1 MMKKSEIIKTGQNV
15 IQSEAMA
22 LNKLAATIDENFVKA
37 VELLSGI
44 EGRAIVTGIGKSG
57 LIGRKI
63 AATLS
68 SCGTP
73 SMFLHPVEAGHGDL
87 GMIVKNDIII
97 AISYSGNTKE
107 IIPILDFVKRI
118 GIKLIGITGNKHSKL
133 AKYSDI
139 LLEAKVDKEAEPD
152 NVVPTSS
159 STAAL
164 AIGDALAI
172 TLMNIKNFDRYD
184 FASFHPRGELG
195 KKLLK
200 VKNLMHKRQ
209 QIPSVR
215 QDTPMTQVLKEMTE
229 KQLGVTCVIDVN
241 GRLEGIITDGDLRR
255 KMQSFGKNIFH
266 KTAKDCMTPKP
277 LAVNKE
283 ALATEALNI
292 MESNKITSLLIQN
305 KEGKIEGIIHLH
317 DLWRTEMF

>member
-1 MMKKSEIIKTGQNV
+1 MKKSEIIEIGKQV
-15 IQSEAMA
+15 IQCEAHA
-22 LNKLAATIDENFVKA
+22 LEKLISTIDENFFKA
-37 VELLSGI
+37 VDLLSKI
-44 EGRAIVTGIGKSG
+44 KGRVIVTGIGKSG
-57 LIGRKI
+57 LVGRKI

-87 GMIVKNDIII
+87 GMIVSNDVII

-107 IIPILDFVKRI
+107 IIPIVDFVKRI
-118 GIKLIGITGNKHSKL
+118 GITLIGITGNKNSKL

-139 LLEAKVDKEAEPD
+139 LLEARVEKEAEPD

-164 AIGDALAI
+164 ALGDALAV
-172 TLMNIKNFDRYD
+172 TLMKVKKFTRQD
-184 FASFHPRGELG
+184 FVSFHPRGELG

-200 VKNLMHKRQ
+200 VKNLMHMGQ
-209 QIPSVR
+209 QIPYV
-215 QDTPMTQVLKEMTE
+215 QLNTPMSKVLKEMTE
-229 KQLGVTCVIDVN
+229 KKLGVTCVTDTQ
-241 GRLEGIITDGDLRR
+241 GKLKGIITDGDLRR
-255 KMQSFGKNIFH
+255 KLQDFGKDILK
-266 KTAKDCMTPKP
+266 KTARECMTGKP
-277 LAVNKE
+277 LAIDKE

-292 MESNKITSLLIQN
+292 MEKNKITSLAIKN
-305 KEGKIEGIIHLH
+305 KEGRIEGIIHLH

>member
-1 MMKKSEIIKTGQNV
+1 MMKKKEIIETGKNV
-15 IQSEAMA
+15 IQSESLA
-22 LNKLAATIDENFVKA
+22 LQKLTRAVDENFVDA
-37 VELLSGI
+37 VKLLSSI
-44 EGRAIVTGIGKSG
+44 KGRVIVTGIGKSG

-73 SMFLHPVEAGHGDL
+73 AMFIHPVEAGHGDL
-87 GMIVKNDIII
+87 GMIVSNDVII

-107 IIPILDFVKRI
+107 IIPVLDFVKRL
-118 GIKLIGITGNKHSKL
+118 GIKLIGITGNKNSKL

-139 LLEAKVDKEAEPD
+139 LLEAKVEKEAEPD

-164 AIGDALAI
+164 ALGDALAI
-172 TLMNIKNFDRYD
+172 TLMKYKKFDRQD
-184 FASFHPRGELG
+184 FVSFHPRGELG
-195 KKLLK
+195 KKLLR
-200 VKNLMHKRQ
+200 VKNLMHKGQ
-209 QIPSVR
+209 HIPYVP
-215 QDTPMTQVLKEMTE
+215 QDSPMTRVLKEMSE
-229 KQLGVTCVIDVN
+229 KHLGVTCVTGKD

-255 KMQSFGKNIFH
+255 KMQQFGTDIFN
-266 KTAKDCMTPKP
+266 KTAQDCMTAKP
-277 LAVNKE
+277 LAIDKE

-292 MESNKITSLLIQN
+292 METNKVTSLIIKN
-305 KEGKIEGIIHLH
+305 KEGQIEGIIHLH

>member
-1 MMKKSEIIKTGQNV
+1 MKNREIIKTGQNV
-15 IQSEAMA
+15 IKSEALA
-22 LNKLAATIDENFVKA
+22 LSKLARSIDENFVKA
-37 VELLSGI
+37 VHLLSHI

-87 GMIVKNDIII
+87 DMIVKNDVII
-97 AISYSGNTKE
+97 AVSYSGNTKE

-118 GIKLIGITGNKHSKL
+118 GIKLIGITGNKNSKL

-139 LLEAKVDKEAEPD
+139 LLEAKVDQEAEPD

-172 TLMNIKNFDRYD
+172 TLMNIKNF
-184 FASFHPRGELG
+184 
-195 KKLLK
+195 
-200 VKNLMHKRQ
+200 
-209 QIPSVR
+209 SV
-215 QDTPMTQVLKEMTE
+215 
-229 KQLGVTCVIDVN
+229 IS
-241 GRLEGIITDGDLRR
+241 LR
-255 KMQSFGKNIFH
+255 
-266 KTAKDCMTPKP
+266 T
-277 LAVNKE
+277 
-283 ALATEALNI
+283 
-292 MESNKITSLLIQN
+292 
-305 KEGKIEGIIHLH
+305 
-317 DLWRTEMF
+317 

>member
-1 MMKKSEIIKTGQNV
+1 MNKNKIIETGKNV
-15 IQSEAMA
+15 IRNEALA
-22 LNKLAATIDENFVKA
+22 LNKLALSIDENFVDA
-37 VELLSGI
+37 VLLLSKI
-44 EGRAIVTGIGKSG
+44 KGRVIITGIGKSG
-57 LIGRKI
+57 LVGRKI

-73 SMFLHPVEAGHGDL
+73 SMFIHPVEAGHGDL
-87 GMIVKNDIII
+87 GMIVSNDVII

-118 GIKLIGITGNKHSKL
+118 GIQLVGITGNKNSKL
-133 AKYSDI
+133 AKYSDV
-139 LLEAKVDKEAEPD
+139 LLEAKVEKEAEPD

-164 AIGDALAI
+164 ALGDALAI
-172 TLMNIKNFDRYD
+172 TLMKVKKFTRQD
-184 FASFHPRGELG
+184 FVSFHPRGELG

-200 VKNLMHKRQ
+200 VKNLMHKGQ
-209 QIPSVR
+209 QIPYV
-215 QDTPMTQVLKEMTE
+215 QQETPMTHVLKEMTE
-229 KQLGVTCVIDVN
+229 KQLGVTCVTDKE
-241 GRLEGIITDGDLRR
+241 GRLKGIITDGDLRR
-255 KMQSFGKNIFH
+255 KLQSYGKNILN
-266 KTAKDCMTPKP
+266 KSAKDCMTSGA

-292 MESNKITSLLIQN
+292 MEKNKITSLIIKDQN
-305 KEGKIEGIIHLH
+305 GQVEGIIHLH

>member
-1 MMKKSEIIKTGQNV
+1 MKKKEILETGKNV
-15 IQSEAMA
+15 IQSESLA
-22 LNKLAATIDENFVKA
+22 LQKLTHAIDENFIDAVK
-37 VELLSGI
+37 LLSNI
-44 EGRAIVTGIGKSG
+44 KGRVIVTGIGKSG

-73 SMFLHPVEAGHGDL
+73 AMFIHPVEAGHGDL
-87 GMIVKNDIII
+87 GMIVSHDVII

-107 IIPILDFVKRI
+107 IIPILDFVKRL
-118 GIKLIGITGNKHSKL
+118 GIKLIGITGNKKSKL

-139 LLEAKVDKEAEPD
+139 LLEARVEKEAEPD

-164 AIGDALAI
+164 ALGDALAI
-172 TLMNIKNFDRYD
+172 TLMKFKKFDRQD

-200 VKNLMHKRQ
+200 VKNLMHKGQ
-209 QIPSVR
+209 NIPYVP
-215 QDTPMTQVLKEMTE
+215 QDSPMIHVLREMSE
-229 KQLGVTCVIDVN
+229 KHLGVTCVTGKD
-241 GRLEGIITDGDLRR
+241 GKLKGIITDGDLRR
-255 KMQSFGKNIFH
+255 KMQQFGKDLFN
-266 KTAKDCMTPKP
+266 KTAKDCMTAKP
-277 LAVNKE
+277 LAIDKDS
-283 ALATEALNI
+283 LATEALNI
-292 MESNKITSLLIQN
+292 METNKVTSLIIKN
-305 KEGKIEGIIHLH
+305 KEGQIQGIIHLH